1 MKKKI
6 EKKKPDLELLIQN
19 LNIET
24 PEVID
29 RTFLLNAL
37 THKSLKVDIEEVI
50 PDNERLEFLGDAV
63 LKLSVS
69 QWLYQNYPEMNE
81 GLMSQ
86 ARAYVVSDK
95 SLARIARKIELGNF
109 IVLGRKEL
117 SSGGSEKD
125 SILANCL
132 EAVMGAV
139 FMCTGYNVSSKMIM
153 GLTQEELKI
162 AIEGKAEEENAKD
175 LLQKLTQAKYKI
187 LPQYNSSYLEGPAH
201 KSTFQCSLKVLKD
214 EFYAIGTSK
223 KEAEQNAAK
232 LALKELKD
240 E

>member
-1 MKKKI
+1 
-6 EKKKPDLELLIQN
+6 
-19 LNIET
+19 
-24 PEVID
+24 
-29 RTFLLNAL
+29 
-37 THKSLKVDIEEVI
+37 
-50 PDNERLEFLGDAV
+50 
-63 LKLSVS
+63 
-69 QWLYQNYPEMNE
+69 
-81 GLMSQ
+81 
-86 ARAYVVSDK
+86 
-95 SLARIARKIELGNF
+95 
-109 IVLGRKEL
+109 
-117 SSGGSEKD
+117 
-125 SILANCL
+125 
-132 EAVMGAV
+132 
-139 FMCTGYNVSSKMIM
+139 M